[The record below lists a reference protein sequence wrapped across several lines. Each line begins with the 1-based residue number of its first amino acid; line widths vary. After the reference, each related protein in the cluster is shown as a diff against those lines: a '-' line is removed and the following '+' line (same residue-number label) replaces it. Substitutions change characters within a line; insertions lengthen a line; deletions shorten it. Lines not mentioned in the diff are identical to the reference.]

1 MFFLC
6 LGKKMKKIALAF
18 LVPFLMIGCANKGIP
33 VDRAATA
40 TKTITIVPTGKVR
53 YDVSSNRG
61 GAGFGLIGALI
72 EQAATADGNKSSVT
86 VLEKEV
92 PQDSI
97 FNSAI
102 DEFKKN
108 FVKSG
113 QNQLITVSAPVL
125 ADKPSQE
132 WFSDTKKEHLTKNP
146 NLKSDLALE
155 VAFPSVGISKEFGG
169 YYAIGFISA
178 KLVDI
183 KTGAIVGSA
192 SAYNIGMTSG
202 IPIDGDEGK
211 SDYSIAVKKAFD
223 TLSRSLAN
231 QAYVKLYPPQ

>member
-1 MFFLC
+1 
-6 LGKKMKKIALAF
+6 MKKIALAF